1 MILRWPTNSCLR
13 GKTVGSCEKSEDN
26 EGGVHFLYTRLITD
40 LMRLLVNYWSPLT
53 HTSHCMTTSWSATA
67 TQMKV
72 RVSPTMHPNVFY
84 AKCPSCSNP
93 SNFWAWAWLRT
104 CWRPV
109 YSETT
114 QLNSTSSGVE
124 LSCIAIDTLTDA
136 TQMSP
141 TIGNATDPVAAYS
154 HSARSRSVELSWVVS
169 L

>member
-1 MILRWPTNSCLR
+1 MILRWPTNSYLW
-13 GKTVGSCEKSEDN
+13 GKNVVSCEKSEDN
-26 EGGVHFLYTRLITD
+26 EGGVHFPYTRLITD

-72 RVSPTMHPNVFY
+72 RVSPAMHPNVFY

-114 QLNSTSSGVE
+114 QLNSTDLLRADWLYAATGSVALPIIGDIWVASVRV
-124 LSCIAIDTLTDA
+124 SIAMQLNSTPLD
-136 TQMSP
+136 
-141 TIGNATDPVAAYS
+141 
-154 HSARSRSVELSWVVS
+154 VELSWVVS